1 MKIENSFSEFLF
13 AFSYDKDYLN
23 SLPRFCHMMIVLS
36 RREIAAIM
44 VAVLT
49 LTHTLI
55 LLSKVI
61 QKNNR
66 VLLTSGA
73 DCSTTYYLP
82 VSGKC

>member
-1 MKIENSFSEFLF
+1 
-13 AFSYDKDYLN
+13 
-23 SLPRFCHMMIVLS
+23 MMIVLS

-44 VAVLT
+44 VAALTLTHT

-66 VLLTSGA
+66 VL
-73 DCSTTYYLP
+73 
-82 VSGKC
+82 

>member
-44 VAVLT
+44 VAALTLTHT

-66 VLLTSGA
+66 VL
-73 DCSTTYYLP
+73 
-82 VSGKC
+82 